1 MYIVSV
7 LRFLKPDT
15 MSPTI
20 DFDLPAMRTAANQ
33 ACSLMR
39 VMSNPDRLM
48 LLCQLAQG
56 ERRVGELEELLDI
69 QQPTLSQQLAVLRDE
84 ALVETRREGKQI
96 FYRITSEPVLAVL
109 AVLYQQYCASP
120 QGDSA

>member
-1 MYIVSV
+1 MYIVRV
-7 LRFLKPDT
+7 LFFFTHAMPLT
-15 MSPTI
+15 T
-20 DFDLPAMRTAANQ
+20 DFDLPAMRIAADQ

-39 VMSNPDRLM
+39 VMSNPDRLL

-84 ALVETRREGKQI
+84 SLVETRREGKQI
-96 FYRITSEPVLAVL
+96 FYRITSDTVLAVL
-109 AVLYQQYCASP
+109 AVLYQQYCAP
-120 QGDSA
+120 TQGDSA

>member
-1 MYIVSV
+1 MND
-7 LRFLKPDT
+7 LHHPR
-15 MSPTI
+15 SPMTPST
-20 DFDLPAMRTAANQ
+20 DFDLPSMRAAATQ

-39 VMSNPDRLM
+39 VMSNPDRLL

-84 ALVETRREGKQI
+84 SLVDTRREGKQI
-96 FYRITSEPVLAVL
+96 FYRITSDTVLAVL
-109 AVLYQQYCASP
+109 AVLYQQYCVPSE
-120 QGDSA
+120 GDSA

>member
-7 LRFLKPDT
+7 PRFLKPDT

-39 VMSNPDRLM
+39 VMSNP
-48 LLCQLAQG
+48 

-109 AVLYQQYCASP
+109 AVLYQQYCVSP